1 MQVRRAPARSRSR
14 RDDALPSKS
23 IAARVSRRRAPDS
36 REGIAAITDTTST
49 GPGEDRVSPR
59 LTVLMGGD
67 TFAPDVNG
75 AASFSV
81 RLAAGL
87 AGRGHDV
94 HIVAQ
99 SHVRGHSTAREE
111 HLGQILTV
119 HRVES
124 FKWPLHDW
132 LRAVYPWVI
141 TPSSNRIA
149 RAIHP
154 DVIHMQSHMV
164 IGRGLSTVAKR
175 RGIRLVAT
183 NHFMPE
189 NLIEHTPLPKFIWP
203 LATRLAW
210 LDAARLYRR
219 AAALTTPT
227 RRAADYLTSRTGLR
241 GVRAISCGI
250 RMTDYDPDFA
260 PKPDRRIVF
269 CGRVTGEKMLP
280 DLLEAVALLPGDLDA
295 QLDVVGDG
303 DQRTALE
310 RQARQLGIEHRVH
323 FPGRV
328 SDAVLREILSRATVF
343 AMPSTAELQS
353 IATMEGMASGLPVVA
368 ADAMALPHLVKDGE
382 NGYLYPP
389 RDVAALADRL
399 ERVMRLSQEDL
410 EVMQRAS
417 LRLLEPHDIDT
428 TITVFEQLYRGEA
441 VEDPDTD
448 VPPLSSKLR
457 EQFRSLARRAKSAMS
472 D

>member
-1 MQVRRAPARSRSR
+1 
-14 RDDALPSKS
+14 
-23 IAARVSRRRAPDS
+23 
-36 REGIAAITDTTST
+36 
-49 GPGEDRVSPR
+49 
-59 LTVLMGGD
+59 MGGD
-67 TFAPDVNG
+67 TFPPDVNG

-99 SHVRGHSTAREE
+99 THDGPPGAFREQ
-111 HLGQILTV
+111 HLGQTLTV
-119 HRVES
+119 HRLAS

-132 LRAVYPWVI
+132 LRAVYPWAI
-141 TPSSNRIA
+141 TPNSDRIA
-149 RAIHP
+149 RQVRP
-154 DVIHMQSHMV
+154 DVVHMQSHMV

-175 RGIRLVAT
+175 RGIRLIAT

-227 RRAADYLTSRTGLR
+227 RRAADYLKSRTGLTD
-241 GVRAISCGI
+241 VRAISCGI
-250 RMTDYDPDFA
+250 RMSDYRPDFEV
-260 PKPDRRIVF
+260 KSDRRIVF

-280 DLLEAVALLPGDLDA
+280 DLLEAVALLPTELDA
-295 QLDVVGDG
+295 QLDIVGDG
-303 DQRTALE
+303 DQRATLE
-310 RQARQLGIEHRVH
+310 RLARTLGIQDRVH
-323 FPGRV
+323 FPGRI
-328 SDAVLREILSRATVF
+328 SDEQLRDLLTRATVF

-382 NGYLYPP
+382 NGYLFPP

-399 ERVMRLSQEDL
+399 ERVLRLPHDDL
-410 EVMQRAS
+410 VVMQRAS

-428 TITVFEQLYRGEA
+428 TITVFEQLYRGEP

-457 EQFRSLARRAKSAMS
+457 EQFRSLARRAKSAIS